1 MKTLLIVSLGGFIG
15 TAFRYIIG
23 ALPYKVVQTAF
34 PYGTLLVNFLGCF
47 FIGYFME
54 YALTKSFL
62 SDTGRFF
69 ISIGI
74 LGGFTTFS
82 TFSYEAI
89 QLMRSGNFT
98 YAATYVL
105 GTNFLCFFGTF
116 LGMKFISMLR

>member
-1 MKTLLIVSLGGFIG
+1 MKTLIIVSVGGFIG
-15 TAFRYIIG
+15 TGLRYMIG
-23 ALPYKVVQTAF
+23 ALPYRVVQTAF

-47 FIGYFME
+47 LIGYFME

-62 SDTGRFF
+62 SDTTRFF

-89 QLMRSGNFT
+89 QLIRSGNLMYSTT
-98 YAATYVL
+98 YIL
-105 GTNFLCFFGTF
+105 GTNFLCLFGTF
-116 LGMKFISMLR
+116 IGMKFISILR